1 MRRTAVVCGMAL
13 VVGVALGTVG
23 AQPLRAQ
30 QEPVRR
36 HDLLSAALEALAGRE
51 AHMVLVEFEPGA
63 AVARH
68 FHPGDELVY
77 VLEGAISL
85 EIDGQAPIVLNAG
98 DAFHQPPKQVHLGR
112 NVSRTD
118 PARLL
123 VIWVVEKG
131 QQVTI
136 PVTEGQ
142 RLDRPGY

>member
-1 MRRTAVVCGMAL
+1 MAL
-13 VVGVALGTVG
+13 AVGLVLGAIG
-23 AQPLRAQ
+23 PGPMCAQ

-36 HDLLSAALEALAGRE
+36 HELLNTALDGLAGRE

-63 AVARH
+63 AVPRH

-85 EIDGQAPIVLNAG
+85 EIDGQAPIVLKAG
-98 DAFHQPPKQVHLGR
+98 DAFHQPAKQVHLGR
-112 NVSRTD
+112 NASQTD
-118 PARLL
+118 PAKLL